1 MRAAWLAVAVVLVA
15 NAIAIVP
22 AERERAAPVGEFT
35 LAVCRDHVV
44 GGWNDAQLPMLRLPL
59 DSRPGALGAVAD
71 SAVLAALGFPA
82 SAYAMVGDTNRAD
95 TPWPMPRMA
104 WLALRQQPDSFR
116 SLEVVRVA
124 PTREALA
131 PAAGELAMRGLV
143 GFEWQWDDA
152 HLLPEADSVTRAL
165 GARRPRTLGVGVV
178 RLLPAELGLER
189 DVAARL
195 LTLRDDAAGM
205 CPRTE
210 AVRLM
215 MGRDGGVWVGSD
227 QRAVNGER

>member
-22 AERERAAPVGEFT
+22 AERERAAPVGEFA
-35 LAVCRDHVV
+35 LAACRDHVV

-95 TPWPMPRMA
+95 TPWPTPRLA

-116 SLEVVRVA
+116 SLEVVRIA
-124 PTREALA
+124 PTREVLA
-131 PAAGELAMRGLV
+131 PAAGELVMRALV
-143 GFEWQWDDA
+143 GFEWQWDDGPQPA
-152 HLLPEADSVTRAL
+152 RVDSMPAV
-165 GARRPRTLGVGVV
+165 RRPRQIGVGVV
-178 RLLPAELGLER
+178 RLLPAELGLEQAA
-189 DVAARL
+189 AARL
-195 LTLRDDAAGM
+195 LALRDDAAEI

-215 MGRDGGVWVGSD
+215 MGRDGAVWVGSE
-227 QRAVNGER
+227 QRAANGEQ

>member
-1 MRAAWLAVAVVLVA
+1 MRAAWLAVGVVLVA

-22 AERERAAPVGEFT
+22 AERERANPVGEFT
-35 LAVCRDHVV
+35 LAVCRDQVV
-44 GGWNDAQLPMLRLPL
+44 GGWNDAQLTTLRLPL
-59 DSRPGALGAVAD
+59 DPRPGTLGTLAD
-71 SAVLAALGFPA
+71 SAALVALGFPA
-82 SAYAMVGDTNRAD
+82 SAYVMVGDTSRAD

-131 PAAGELAMRGLV
+131 PVAGELAMRGLV

-152 HLLPEADSVTRAL
+152 HLRPDADSATRAL
-165 GARRPRTLGVGVV
+165 GSRRPRTIGIGVV
-178 RLLPAELGLER
+178 RLIPAELGLER

-205 CPRTE
+205 CPRTVD
-210 AVRLM
+210 VRLL
-215 MGRDGGVWVGSD
+215 MGRDGAVWVHP
-227 QRAVNGER
+227 AP